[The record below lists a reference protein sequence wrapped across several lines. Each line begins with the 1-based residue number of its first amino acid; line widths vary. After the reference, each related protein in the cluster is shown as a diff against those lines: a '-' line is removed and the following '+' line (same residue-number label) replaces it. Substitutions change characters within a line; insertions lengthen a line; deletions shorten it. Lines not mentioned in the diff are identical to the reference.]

1 MADIYKKIITVTV
14 IDEKCAQFLGEGG
27 GGLRPRPPAY
37 KYVVPNYA
45 TETLPLMIASF
56 VNNFKTI

>member
-1 MADIYKKIITVTV
+1 MKNVLS
-14 IDEKCAQFLGEGG
+14 FLGRG